1 MLEPRALCARDPF
14 GCRLDCLDGEIVGAQ
29 VLTGPDTDSLE
40 AASESL
46 AARLRCWNRRTA
58 VHGPHTDGVGTYSN
72 QSKATVSSVAYMPI
86 TRPVKPQATSVDR

>member
-1 MLEPRALCARDPF
+1 MTDAQETWEGLMCVHRRAVEHRRRQE
-14 GCRLDCLDGEIVGAQ
+14 RLLNDV
-29 VLTGPDTDSLE
+29 
-40 AASESL
+40 SESL
-46 AARLRCWNRRTA
+46 AARLRRWNRRTA